1 MDTIFLPKFIL
12 AHELVYGYKDGTG
25 NENNIDDELGVRS
38 RTEPINLTSL
48 DRSVSPGSYVVFHVT
63 YRKRD
68 ESHTRRTISDKI
80 GSLFLDSLS
89 SYPGFSGGTY
99 NRELRHI
106 VDNLGMLERD
116 ASSAGRWNPTRERF
130 EQYKSTLAESPEY
143 VFYSGLLRAVETM
156 PVITATVDDAKRF
169 IETQLRMESDAEF
182 RRTTVK
188 WDAMNER
195 LHDIYNRHLERLPLN
210 AADTVAVPV

>member
-1 MDTIFLPKFIL
+1 M
-12 AHELVYGYKDGTG
+12 
-25 NENNIDDELGVRS
+25 
-38 RTEPINLTSL
+38 
-48 DRSVSPGSYVVFHVT
+48 
-63 YRKRD
+63 
-68 ESHTRRTISDKI
+68 
-80 GSLFLDSLS
+80 S

-116 ASSAGRWNPTRERF
+116 ASSAGRWNPARERF

-169 IETQLRMESDAEF
+169 IETQLGMERDDEF

-188 WDAMNER
+188 WGAMNER
-195 LHDIYNRHLERLPLN
+195 LHDIYNHHLERLPLN